1 MRIDL
6 SRLIECKHVST
17 PMHIYPNHVT
27 HNAGNIVGV
36 VNIITFKQTFTIRLA
51 FGSLDILIITVKVV
65 LPAIDYLIQNCNSST
80 IILLEYVCLA
90 QQGLC
95 KLFGDTIGKVV
106 QACLFLQIATVDSFG
121 QILVH
126 QCPKRLC
133 ITICLGIF
141 VCFQR
146 MVHQRRSSPK
156 TDQFD
161 VGHRTENLCLC
172 TCTKLNLRII
182 AYILQNNVGG
192 INHFIKIRI
201 QRFNMGKIRVERIS
215 RQQLCTGS
223 RPAFPCRIA
232 IVRKKILQPERRRIG
247 VLPIAIAGYNG
258 FFRIGIRFIEIFES
272 AYPMLRN
279 IQIVLT
285 RGKESAAGK

>member
-95 KLFGDTIGKVV
+95 KLFGDTIG
-106 QACLFLQIATVDSFG
+106 I
-121 QILVH
+121 
-126 QCPKRLC
+126 
-133 ITICLGIF
+133 
-141 VCFQR
+141 
-146 MVHQRRSSPK
+146 
-156 TDQFD
+156 
-161 VGHRTENLCLC
+161 VG
-172 TCTKLNLRII
+172 
-182 AYILQNNVGG
+182 
-192 INHFIKIRI
+192 
-201 QRFNMGKIRVERIS
+201 S
-215 RQQLCTGS
+215 
-223 RPAFPCRIA
+223 
-232 IVRKKILQPERRRIG
+232 VRC
-247 VLPIAIAGYNG
+247 V
-258 FFRIGIRFIEIFES
+258 
-272 AYPMLRN
+272 
-279 IQIVLT
+279 
-285 RGKESAAGK
+285 

>member
-1 MRIDL
+1 MPKAPL
-6 SRLIECKHVST
+6 YYPFAWEYSFAFNGWSTNGGVPQRLIK
-17 PMHIYPNHVT
+17 
-27 HNAGNIVGV
+27 
-36 VNIITFKQTFTIRLA
+36 
-51 FGSLDILIITVKVV
+51 
-65 LPAIDYLIQNCNSST
+65 
-80 IILLEYVCLA
+80 
-90 QQGLC
+90 
-95 KLFGDTIGKVV
+95 
-106 QACLFLQIATVDSFG
+106 
-121 QILVH
+121 
-126 QCPKRLC
+126 
-133 ITICLGIF
+133 
-141 VCFQR
+141 
-146 MVHQRRSSPK
+146 
-156 TDQFD
+156 FD

-258 FFRIGIRFIEIFES
+258 FFRIGIRFIEIFRKCLPH
-272 AYPMLRN
+272 AAKYPDCPHKRKRKCSRQVTDL
-279 IQIVLT
+279 IKYILLSYFVLN
-285 RGKESAAGK
+285 